1 MSVVSLKQLNKFD
14 NIKYVSALRG
24 VYEHSPWV
32 IEETLNR
39 RPFNTVE
46 ELHEICV
53 SLINDASLDTQL
65 TLIRAHPD
73 LAAKLEQLPNLT
85 RFSQEEQTKAG
96 FSSLPL
102 FVIDQLRNE
111 LVRYRKRFGHPFIL
125 CLAENSVVDVLPI
138 LKKRIQSDLDVE
150 RASCL
155 FEITRIG
162 WHRLCSILNIT
173 HA

>member
-1 MSVVSLKQLNKFD
+1 MSVVSLNQLNKFD
-14 NIKYVSALRG
+14 DIKYASALRG

-73 LAAKLEQLPNLT
+73 LAAK
-85 RFSQEEQTKAG
+85 
-96 FSSLPL
+96 
-102 FVIDQLRNE
+102 
-111 LVRYRKRFGHPFIL
+111 
-125 CLAENSVVDVLPI
+125 
-138 LKKRIQSDLDVE
+138 
-150 RASCL
+150 
-155 FEITRIG
+155 
-162 WHRLCSILNIT
+162 
-173 HA
+173 